1 VREYEIG
8 SEAWM
13 RERVAQGLDP
23 SESDRPPEHHLLRL
37 DVEFADSDYATGTAA
52 DGSRASSSAAWF
64 RSM

>member
-1 VREYEIG
+1 
-8 SEAWM
+8 M

>member
-1 VREYEIG
+1 MREYEIG

-23 SESDRPPEHHLLRL
+23 SEADRPPEHHLLRL
-37 DVEFADSDYATGTAA
+37 EVAFVDSDYATGTAP